1 MSVRFSRQSRSNISL
16 PLWGKGDRLRWM
28 SSPISRGEA
37 ALTLAFVDSKT
48 TTPAVSIFAFGESHE
63 LAFVDSKTNTPA
75 CHLERSKQPSVVC
88 VVEPD
93 VRRALRRS
101 EISRDSLCIVIF
113 VIKSN
118 LQLRKP
124 RKLVSRSRPQAVALT
139 VLVFRLRPVR
149 VRLRSG

>member
-1 MSVRFSRQSRSNISL
+1 MAYRPNLFRIKAFLLTSFSKEVSF
-16 PLWGKGDRLRWM
+16 KE
-28 SSPISRGEA
+28 SRGNPH
-37 ALTLAFVDSKT
+37 LCVPPLVCSPSFG
-48 TTPAVSIFAFGESHE
+48 FAESHE

-75 CHLERSKQPSVVC
+75 CHLERSKQLSVVC

-101 EISRDSLCIVIF
+101 EISRDSLYIVIF

-118 LQLRKP
+118 LLLRKP
-124 RKLVSRSRPQAVALT
+124 RKPVSRSRPQAVALT
-139 VLVFRLRPVR
+139 VFGFSLRPVR